1 MAWVLAGG
9 TAGGTASG
17 DGVTGAFIEALPFI
31 TPFMLLRINGEGEL
45 GTTFRTPAANG
56 EGVPGALLP
65 PFVRGF
71 GVEEWPR

>member
-9 TAGGTASG
+9 SASG

-31 TPFMLLRINGEGEL
+31 TPLLLLRINGEGEL
-45 GTTFRTPAANG
+45 GTTFRAPAANG
-56 EGVPGALLP
+56 DGVPGALLP